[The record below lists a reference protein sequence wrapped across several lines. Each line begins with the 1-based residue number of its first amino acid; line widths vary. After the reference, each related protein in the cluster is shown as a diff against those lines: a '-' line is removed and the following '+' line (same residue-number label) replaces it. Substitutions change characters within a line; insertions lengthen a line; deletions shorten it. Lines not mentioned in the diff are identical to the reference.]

1 MYCIVWRH
9 YNADGLTPY
18 VISKFPDKE
27 EVDSQPELAPLFREN
42 IVLRPRGASKS
53 LEGKDTDKYR
63 DVFNRMLKA
72 GDTITCKVIDLD
84 FNVME
89 DTIIFKSKN
98 SADAYLKDI
107 ESLHWTKFDT
117 EIILQKE
124 IKELNELSA
133 FQ

>member
-1 MYCIVWRH
+1 
-9 YNADGLTPY
+9 
-18 VISKFPDKE
+18 
-27 EVDSQPELAPLFREN
+27 
-42 IVLRPRGASKS
+42 
-53 LEGKDTDKYR
+53 
-63 DVFNRMLKA
+63 MLKA
-72 GDTITCKVIDLD
+72 GDIITCKVIDLD

-124 IKELNELSA
+124 IKDLNELSA